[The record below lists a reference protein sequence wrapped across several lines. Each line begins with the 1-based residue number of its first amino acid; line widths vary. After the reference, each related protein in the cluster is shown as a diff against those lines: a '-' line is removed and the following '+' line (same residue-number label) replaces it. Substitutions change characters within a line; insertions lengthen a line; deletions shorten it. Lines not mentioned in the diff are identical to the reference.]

1 MLLYLPHGLSYIM
14 GEGEQWKLKKLEL
27 LIQSLWAMWDAENG
41 MQKKIKGEAWWLAIW
56 WEPGCDLIIWDCT
69 PFFGHGSGSVPIFL
83 APLEWNGVE
92 LSWVCS

>member
-41 MQKKIKGEAWWLAIW
+41 MQKKIKGGGLVASHMVGARL
-56 WEPGCDLIIWDCT
+56 
-69 PFFGHGSGSVPIFL
+69 
-83 APLEWNGVE
+83 
-92 LSWVCS
+92 